1 MLMAFFICLNI
12 SNLAEYFGEYLQA
25 VRISEEDDALLV
37 YNS

>member
-1 MLMAFFICLNI
+1 MLMAFYCLNI

-25 VRISEEDDALLV
+25 VRISEEGDALLV